1 MEIHDIL
8 LIILGSIWFIA
19 VLYHLFVYNPK
30 RTKRID
36 KVHAEQELLFN
47 KCIDLIMKGKVD
59 EVQEIY
65 NTTLLDINQ
74 RKAFLNGLMI
84 GLDLEANKER
94 LLDNKY

>member
-1 MEIHDIL
+1 MDISNIIAFSVGTIWVIGMVYF
-8 LIILGSIWFIA
+8 IILMG
-19 VLYHLFVYNPK
+19 K
-30 RTKRID
+30 RSKRMD
-36 KVHAEQELLFN
+36 KIHTEQELLFN
-47 KCIDLIMKGKVD
+47 KCIDLIMEGKVD